1 MPKRI
6 LTGTVVSDKSD
17 KTIVVNVERKVKH
30 PLYGKIMRRSKKYH
44 AHDETNEMSIGETVR
59 IEETKPISK
68 LKTWKVLE
76 RVGAAAAPATPTVG
90 EITAGDPADEK
101 VKAPEKPK
109 VESKTEETPA
119 KEKAES

>member
-6 LTGTVVSDKSD
+6 LTGTVVSDKGD

-44 AHDETNEMSIGETVR
+44 AHDENNEMSTGETVR
-59 IEETKPISK
+59 IQETKPISK

-76 RVGAAAAPATPTVG
+76 RVGAAAAPATPKVS
-90 EITAGDPADEK
+90 EITAEDEGE
-101 VKAPEKPK
+101 V
-109 VESKTEETPA
+109 
-119 KEKAES
+119 KAES

>member
-6 LTGTVVSDKSD
+6 LTGTVVSDKGD
-17 KTIVVNVERKVKH
+17 KTVVVNVERKVKH

-44 AHDETNEMSIGETVR
+44 AHDEKNEMSNGETVR

-76 RVGAAAAPATPTVG
+76 RVGAAAAPATPKVG
-90 EITAGDPADEK
+90 EITAADEGE
-101 VKAPEKPK
+101 V
-109 VESKTEETPA
+109 
-119 KEKAES
+119 KAES